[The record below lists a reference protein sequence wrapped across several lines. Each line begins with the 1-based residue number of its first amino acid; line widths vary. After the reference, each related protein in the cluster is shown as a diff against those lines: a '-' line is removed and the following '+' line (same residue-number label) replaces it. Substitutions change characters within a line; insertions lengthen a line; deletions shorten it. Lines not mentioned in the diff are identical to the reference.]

1 MAKRINVTSTEFAED
16 HLLVGVPTS
25 DGTARTHVP
34 IPAVISCD
42 KGDLKVRKANVKSIM
57 QAKRATIDV
66 RSVEAPPSVV
76 TIIQHSPPPA
86 KPAGKSFEGGDAAR
100 RGRTVAPRGSE
111 HHLRDHHDDHDHL
124 RNDGQRILTRHSPS
138 SYERRMTLGRQPPC
152 SLLATEA
159 THADAARSIDG
170 VDQVI
175 ALTSPAFSTY
185 DASSWAAA
193 IHATAPEG
201 TIISLAN
208 ARMKDLLA
216 RVAARRD
223 LPVVQDVI
231 AVEGTTFTQPLM
243 SGKAMQT
250 VEVEEASASPSG
262 ATHWSR

>member
-1 MAKRINVTSTEFAED
+1 MI
-16 HLLVGVPTS
+16 
-25 DGTARTHVP
+25 
-34 IPAVISCD
+34 
-42 KGDLKVRKANVKSIM
+42 
-57 QAKRATIDV
+57 
-66 RSVEAPPSVV
+66 
-76 TIIQHSPPPA
+76 
-86 KPAGKSFEGGDAAR
+86 
-100 RGRTVAPRGSE
+100 
-111 HHLRDHHDDHDHL
+111 
-124 RNDGQRILTRHSPS
+124 
-138 SYERRMTLGRQPPC
+138 LGRQPPS

-175 ALTSPAFSTY
+175 ALTSQPSPPTMQVPGRR
-185 DASSWAAA
+185 A

-250 VEVEEASASPSG
+250 VEVEGSVCLSIRSNSLEPMTNGGDAPLSVVAHISI
-262 ATHWSR
+262 R